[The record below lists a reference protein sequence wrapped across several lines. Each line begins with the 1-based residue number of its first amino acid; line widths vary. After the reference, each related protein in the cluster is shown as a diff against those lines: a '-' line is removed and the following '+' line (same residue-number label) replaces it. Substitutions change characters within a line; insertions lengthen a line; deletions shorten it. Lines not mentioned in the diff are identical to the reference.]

1 MQLIEEKKSPA
12 SGAVWP
18 VEIHELR
25 QSTEKYQT
33 PLLYIFSFGERFDT
47 TDLIRTEGK
56 LKTAG
61 LV

>member
-1 MQLIEEKKSPA
+1 
-12 SGAVWP
+12 
-18 VEIHELR
+18 
-25 QSTEKYQT
+25 
-33 PLLYIFSFGERFDT
+33 LLYIFSFGERFDT